1 MAHKKWRG
9 LARHFIDHVFSTCSA
24 FALIFMTS
32 PTSVNVKTLSNN
44 FGLVTYKFNFLSF
57 YFVGA
62 QNLDIKLQF
71 G

>member
-1 MAHKKWRG
+1 MTG
-9 LARHFIDHVFSTCSA
+9 QARHFIDHVFSTCSA
-24 FALIFMTS
+24 FTLIFMTS
-32 PTSVNVKTLSNN
+32 PTSVNIKTLSNN

-57 YFVGA
+57 YFLRT